1 MQPLRKSRPA
11 SGRMATGTGMLSRN
25 EVSYPVSVARDAS
38 LLFFTWHGVAYCP
51 FARAT
56 GALSTGLHARSRTS
70 RSPDVDPSSILASL
84 IERSANILSFNF
96 ISISFHLI

>member
-1 MQPLRKSRPA
+1 MQPLRKSRPACLPA

-56 GALSTGLHARSRTS
+56 GALSTGLHASIAYVALARH
-70 RSPDVDPSSILASL
+70 PS
-84 IERSANILSFNF
+84 
-96 ISISFHLI
+96 